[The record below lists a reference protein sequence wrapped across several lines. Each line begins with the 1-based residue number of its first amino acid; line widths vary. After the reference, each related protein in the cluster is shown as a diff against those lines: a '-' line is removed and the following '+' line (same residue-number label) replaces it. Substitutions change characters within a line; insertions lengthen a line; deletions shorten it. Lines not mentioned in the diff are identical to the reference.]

1 MKIPNHDTIGA
12 IATPQGEG
20 ALSIIRLSGP
30 DALGVAD
37 RVFRGAE
44 RILDAPANTV
54 HYGRVVDAGGRTV
67 DETLAT
73 VFRAPRSFTG
83 EDSVEFCCHGGM
95 LVTHAVLE
103 AVLVAGARQA
113 EPGEFTR
120 RAFLNGRIDL
130 AQAEAVA
137 DLIAATSRRAHA
149 VTLEQLN
156 GKLGERVKAVRT
168 DLVDLC
174 SLLEIDL
181 DFTEEG
187 LEVISK
193 GEIEQRIRETH
204 RSLSAM
210 VESFELGRICRE
222 GVSVVLTGKPNA
234 GKSSLF
240 NALLKED
247 RAIVTPVPGTT
258 RDPLE
263 ENITIAGLLFR
274 LTDTAGVR
282 EPTNVVEAEGVK
294 RTARRVA
301 AADIVLHVVDASL
314 PDAAEEMHEA
324 LSIGDR
330 YAVVA
335 MNKSDLLPVGQ
346 SAGPALAGS
355 SVSWRMVL
363 VSSTT
368 GSGLENLRTALVQA
382 VTANRELGE
391 GGVLVTNVRHR
402 EALARARDGIR
413 LALES
418 LLGGATNEFI
428 ALDVRQAID
437 SLAEITGEITSDD
450 ILNNIFGR
458 FCIGK

>member
-1 MKIPNHDTIGA
+1 MKLPDHDTIAA

-44 RILDAPANTV
+44 RILDVPAYTV

-73 VFRAPRSFTG
+73 VFRGPRSFTG
-83 EDSVEFCCHGGM
+83 EDSVEFGCHGGV

-103 AVLVAGARQA
+103 AVLGAGARQA

-149 VTLEQLN
+149 VSLEQLH

-168 DLVDLC
+168 SLVDLC

-181 DFTEEG
+181 DFAEEG

-193 GEIEQRIRETH
+193 REVEQRIRETH

-222 GVSVVLTGKPNA
+222 GVSVVLTGRPNA

-258 RDPLE
+258 RDALE

-274 LTDTAGVR
+274 LTDTAGLR
-282 EPTNVVEAEGVK
+282 EPTDVVEAEGVK
-294 RTARRVA
+294 RTAQRVA

-314 PDAAEEMHEA
+314 AKAVQEKDEA
-324 LSIGDR
+324 LGSENR
-330 YAVVA
+330 LVVVA
-335 MNKSDLLPVGQ
+335 MNKSDLLSQ
-346 SAGPALAGS
+346 SQRADPALAGS
-355 SVSWRMVL
+355 TGSRQTVL
-363 VSSTT
+363 VSATT
-368 GSGLENLRTALVQA
+368 GSGLENLRTALAQ
-382 VTANRELGE
+382 VTIANRGVGE
-391 GGVLVTNVRHR
+391 GGVLVTNVRHK
-402 EALARARDGIR
+402 EALSRARDGIR
-413 LALES
+413 LALDS
-418 LLGGATNEFI
+418 LDGGATNEFI